1 VTMHD
6 SDHAEC
12 GGVIE
17 LTNSDHSLFV
27 PVIYINICVKKKC
40 LLANCPEFR
49 ETFKNSL
56 KKTPKAE
63 KI

>member
-1 VTMHD
+1 MRD
-6 SDHAEC
+6 SDHAKC

-49 ETFKNSL
+49 ETFKN
-56 KKTPKAE
+56 
-63 KI
+63 